1 MTPETLPGA
10 VMTTP
15 DALPGTAMTTP
26 DALPG
31 TAMTT
36 PDALPGTA
44 IMITTKRSLLEPV
57 FLAAAVCPGGSI
69 EVWSRLEVRSMETV
83 IR

>member
-1 MTPETLPGA
+1 MTPETLPGT

-15 DALPGTAMTTP
+15 ETLPGTVMTTLET
-26 DALPG
+26 LPG
-31 TAMTT
+31 TVTTT
-36 PDALPGTA
+36 PETLPGTA
-44 IMITTKRSLLEPV
+44 IMITSKRSLLEPV
-57 FLAAAVCPGGSI
+57 FLASAVFPGGSI